1 MTTSSQDAITFARN
15 LISAVNTLVQTMQQL
30 NTYNDRLAQDA
41 NLAASAAAA
50 LNANG
55 RPNVTAQNF
64 VDVGAAITQVQ
75 FTLNSG
81 APTQY
86 SKLYEIL

>member
-1 MTTSSQDAITFARN
+1 MATSSQDAITFARN
-15 LISAVNTLVQTMQQL
+15 LIATVNALITTMQQL
-30 NTYNDRLAQDA
+30 NTFNDRMAQDP
-41 NLAASAAAA
+41 NLAASAATAMQA
-50 LNANG
+50 VG
-55 RPNVTAQNF
+55 RPTLTTQNF
-64 VDVGAAITQVQ
+64 VDVGSAITQVQ

>member
-1 MTTSSQDAITFARN
+1 MATSSQDAVTFARN
-15 LISAVNTLVQTMQQL
+15 LISTVNQLITTMQQL
-30 NTYNDRLAQDA
+30 NTFNDRLNHDA
-41 NLAASAAAA
+41 NLAESAAAA
-50 LNANG
+50 MQAAG
-55 RPNVTAQNF
+55 RPNLTAQNF

>member
-15 LISAVNTLVQTMQQL
+15 LIGTVNSLIATMQQL
-30 NTYNDRLAQDA
+30 NTFKDRLTQDP

-50 LNANG
+50 MNAAG
-55 RPNVTAQNF
+55 RPTLTTQNF
-64 VDVGAAITQVQ
+64 VDVGAAITEVQ